1 METKPSTSTSKPRM
15 NRVELWLDQLDDY
28 KKEAFV
34 EYATECQ
41 SFEAMLAYL
50 VQEGATDIHH
60 ADLMRWMKGLM
71 GNRAKFQENALGNK
85 DYLGISTAGTLDRIV
100 YELSDQLDLV
110 NARITSKLECGH
122 PLYDEMT
129 TNGAMKYRSELLRD
143 LKAATLDLEKRRATT
158 EKHSMVWAVAARL
171 RNLFMNHEMVRDTE
185 HESWC
190 DELWNYSLGRL
201 EDELKRIK

>member
-1 METKPSTSTSKPRM
+1 M
-15 NRVELWLDQLDDY
+15 NRVELWLDQLDPH
-28 KKEAFV
+28 KKESIT

-41 SFEAMLAYL
+41 SFESMLAYL
-50 VQEGATDIHH
+50 VQEGATDIPH
-60 ADLMRWMKGLM
+60 ADLKRWMKGLM
-71 GNRAKFQENALGNK
+71 GTRAKFQENALGNK
-85 DYLGISTAGTLDRIV
+85 EYIGISTAGTLDRIV

-143 LKAATLDLEKRRATT
+143 LSAAVDKLEKKRAAT

-171 RNLFMNHEMVRDTE
+171 RNMFMGHEMVRDTE
-185 HESWC
+185 NESWC